1 MPDSLKEQFKKW
13 QELIDAR
20 VMRERALIFMC
31 MLAAVFMLWSFLIQS
46 PFDNKRHELE
56 SKIAA
61 GETEQRNLQTQIA
74 AVTQSLLNDPS
85 RTKKAQITQLESD
98 IAGVDS
104 KLQSVSQRLIKAE
117 QLPLALQDVLSKAER
132 VTLIEVSTMPAMEL
146 QLTQLS
152 ESGQQSSQ
160 TSSQGQLQSQPQ
172 NAGVYMHAAEL
183 KLAGNYT
190 EILQLLKSLE
200 QLPWRFYWQTLDY
213 KVVQY
218 PNAEILLRVY
228 TLSSEEGLLGV

>member
-31 MLAAVFMLWSFLIQS
+31 MLAAVFMVWSFVIQA
-46 PFDNKRHELE
+46 PFDKKRLELE

-61 GETEQRNLQTQIA
+61 SETEQRNLQVQIA
-74 AVTQSLLNDPS
+74 AVTQSLLNDPA

-104 KLQSVSQRLIKAE
+104 QLQSVSQRLIKAE

-132 VTLIEVSTMPAMEL
+132 VTLLEVNTMPAMEL

-152 ESGQQSSQ
+152 ESGQSS
-160 TSSQGQLQSQPQ
+160 SAPSQQSQPQ
-172 NAGVYMHAAEL
+172 NAGVYMHAVEL
-183 KLAGNYT
+183 KLAGNYA
-190 EILQLLKSLE
+190 EVLQLLKSLE

>member
-1 MPDSLKEQFKKW
+1 MPAAVKEQLKKW

-31 MLAAVFMLWSFLIQS
+31 MLAAVFMLWNFVIQA
-46 PFDNKRHELE
+46 PFDKKRQELE
-56 SKIAA
+56 GKIAA
-61 GETEQRNLQTQIA
+61 SETEQRNLQTQIA
-74 AVTQSLLNDPS
+74 AVTQSLLNDPT

-98 IAGVDS
+98 IANVDS
-104 KLQSVSQRLIKAE
+104 QLQSVSQRLIKAE
-117 QLPLALQDVLSKAER
+117 QLPLALQDVLSKAAR
-132 VTLIEVSTMPAMEL
+132 ITLIEVTTMPAMEL

-152 ESGQQSSQ
+152 DTAQNASQSNSKGQSE
-160 TSSQGQLQSQPQ
+160 PQ
-172 NAGVYMHAAEL
+172 NAGVYMHAVEL

-190 EILQLLKSLE
+190 EVLQLLRSLE

-213 KVVQY
+213 KVVRY
-218 PNAEILLRVY
+218 PNAEIILRVY

>member
-1 MPDSLKEQFKKW
+1 MPVALKEQFKKW

-31 MLAAVFMLWSFLIQS
+31 MLAAVFMLWNFVIQA

-61 GETEQRNLQTQIA
+61 SETEQRNLQTQIA
-74 AVTQSLLNDPS
+74 AVTQSLLNDPA

-104 KLQSVSQRLIKAE
+104 KLQSVSQRLIKAD

-132 VTLIEVSTMPAMEL
+132 VTLIEVNTMPAMEL
-146 QLTQLS
+146 QLTELS
-152 ESGQQSSQ
+152 ESAQKLPD
-160 TSSQGQLQSQPQ
+160 TSSQAQPQ
-172 NAGVYMHAAEL
+172 NAGVYMHAVEM

-190 EILQLLKSLE
+190 EVLQLLKSLE

>member
-1 MPDSLKEQFKKW
+1 MPASLKEQFKKW

-31 MLAAVFMLWSFLIQS
+31 MLAAVFMFWNFVIQS
-46 PFDNKRHELE
+46 PFDSKRHELE

-61 GETEQRNLQTQIA
+61 SENEQRNLQTQIA
-74 AVTQSLLNDPS
+74 AVTQSLLNDPA

-98 IAGVDS
+98 IANVDTQ
-104 KLQSVSQRLIKAE
+104 LQLVSQRLIKAE

-132 VTLIEVSTMPAMEL
+132 VTLIEVNTMPAMEL
-146 QLTQLS
+146 QLTEIS
-152 ESGQQSSQ
+152 ESGQNAPRASA
-160 TSSQGQLQSQPQ
+160 QGQPQ
-172 NAGVYMHAAEL
+172 NAGVYMHAVEL

-190 EILQLLKSLE
+190 EVVQLLKSLE

>member
-1 MPDSLKEQFKKW
+1 MPASVKEQFKKW

-20 VMRERALIFMC
+20 VMRERALIFSC
-31 MLAAVFMLWSFLIQS
+31 MLAAVFMLWNFVIQA
-46 PFDNKRHELE
+46 PLDKKRLELE

-61 GETEQRNLQTQIA
+61 SENEQRNLQTQIA

-98 IAGVDS
+98 IASVDS
-104 KLQSVSQRLIKAE
+104 QLQSVSQRLIKAE

-132 VTLIEVSTMPAMEL
+132 VTLLEVNTMPAMEL

-152 ESGQQSSQ
+152 ESGQTSSQ
-160 TSSQGQLQSQPQ
+160 TSTKSQPGAQ
-172 NAGVYMHAAEL
+172 NAGVYMHAVEL
-183 KLAGNYT
+183 KLAGNYA
-190 EILQLLKSLE
+190 EVLQLLKSLE

-213 KVVQY
+213 KVIQY
-218 PNAEILLRVY
+218 PRAEILLRVY